1 MLSAINMSKSAFGM
15 VKLDARTFFTA
26 YDCPDI
32 MGARRGEVVVRCKMQ
47 TRVSPSTLHPPQ
59 LSFFGDKS
67 VMAEKVASFEYF

>member
-47 TRVSPSTLHPPQ
+47 TRVSSFPPSTLHPPP
-59 LSFFGDKS
+59 SSFGDKG
-67 VMAEKVASFEYF
+67 ALWLRK